1 MNEHRAGE
9 WRVALAEAEVQEG
22 EAAACDIEGV
32 AIAICRID
40 GVYYA
45 TSNICT
51 HEAAYLSDGLLEG
64 CVLECPLHN
73 ARFDV
78 RTGKVMSSPA
88 EIDLRTFSVRTV
100 AGNVEVF
107 LPSGR

>member
-1 MNEHRAGE
+1 MNDHPDGE
-9 WRVALAEAEVQEG
+9 WRIALSEAEVPDG
-22 EAAACDIEGV
+22 EAAACDIEGF

-51 HEAAYLSDGLLEG
+51 HEAAYLSDGLLDG

-78 RTGKVMSSPA
+78 RTGKVLSSPA
-88 EIDLRTFSVRTV
+88 QTDLRTFPVRGV
-100 AGNVEVF
+100 AGHIEVL
-107 LPSGR
+107 LPSKR